1 MNHLGGELSIG
12 IDAPAP
18 CRSSGETWDQR
29 LVARNIAYGKLET
42 ELPQDEVKMI
52 ADDKR
57 IVCIEDEPDMIEL
70 LRTIL
75 EVKGFKVI
83 GADGGVVGLETVRR
97 EKPDLI
103 LLDLMMPDM
112 DGWEV
117 FQQVKDD
124 PDLRNIPIVV
134 VTAKAQ
140 SIDKVLGLYI
150 ARAEDYIT
158 KPFKVQDLVD
168 SIENL
173 VGKSQ

>member
-1 MNHLGGELSIG
+1 M
-12 IDAPAP
+12 A
-18 CRSSGETWDQR
+18 TDQ
-29 LVARNIAYGKLET
+29 
-42 ELPQDEVKMI
+42 
-52 ADDKR
+52 KR

-75 EVKGFKVI
+75 ETKGFTVI

-124 PDLRNIPIVV
+124 PELQEIPVVV

-173 VGKSQ
+173 VGKPA